1 MIGSSELIVILV
13 LALLLFGPKKLPE
26 LARALG
32 NATKEYHRAARDLE
46 KEADKINKEIMGLE
60 KELSE
65 IRSIAENLGIDTKG
79 KSSTELLEEISR
91 KTTKR
96 QRA

>member
-46 KEADKINKEIMGLE
+46 READKINKEIMGFE
-60 KELSE
+60 KELNE
-65 IRSIAENLGIDTKG
+65 IRTIAENMGIDPKG
-79 KSSTELLEEISR
+79 KSGSELLEEIRR
-91 KTTKR
+91 KTK
-96 QRA
+96 QQA